1 MANTLMANT
10 KVNNDETPI
19 EFPGFK
25 WKEREGGIDC
35 YELSDNGLQVLL
47 CPQGEARVA
56 TVMMTYSVGSRNER
70 QGETGATH
78 FLEHMMFKGTE
89 RFSKKSGRTIFNALQ
104 ARGAQVNATTW
115 NDRTNY
121 YELLPEAHIDLAFE
135 IEADRMRNLT
145 LDPAEVESERTVIL
159 NEFDRGENQPIRK
172 LYHALWSTAFEAHT
186 YHHPT
191 IGWRQDIE
199 TITADGLRSFYD
211 RFYWPNNATLSV
223 IGGFDSTEVMASIRK
238 HFGAIERGADVP
250 ELALREPVQMGERRT
265 TIRMQGGMP
274 AVIIGYKSPAALDPA
289 VTPLHLAGMIL
300 GHGRSSRLY
309 RRLVDEGLATSAS
322 AGASSFRDPGLFTVM
337 ALLTGESD
345 IEFVEETILE
355 ELALLT
361 RDPVKSD
368 EVSRALA
375 KLEAETLYARDG
387 SFSMA
392 AQLNEAIA
400 AGDWKL
406 LPRFLETVK
415 AVTPEMIQEAAQST
429 FIEEKKTTAVY
440 KPRESVGAE
449 IPA

>member
-1 MANTLMANT
+1 MTDRNSPLSY
-10 KVNNDETPI
+10 
-19 EFPGFK
+19 PGFE
-25 WKEREGGIDC
+25 WKEREGDIDC
-35 YELSDNGLQVLL
+35 YELSGNGLQVLL
-47 CPQGEARVA
+47 CPQGESRVA
-56 TVMMTYSVGSRNER
+56 TVMITYQVGSRNER

-89 RFSKKSGRTIFNALQ
+89 RFSKKSGRTIFNVLQ
-104 ARGAQVNATTW
+104 ARGARVNATTW

-199 TITADGLRSFYD
+199 SITPEGLRSYYD

-223 IGGFDSTEVMASIRK
+223 IGRFDSSEVMASIRK
-238 HFGAIERGADVP
+238 HFGPIPRGEDLPVT
-250 ELALREPVQMGERRT
+250 ALREPVQLGERRT

-274 AVIIGYKSPAALDPA
+274 ALIIGFKSPSALDPA

-300 GHGRSSRLY
+300 SHGRSSRLY
-309 RRLVDEGLATSAS
+309 KRLVDGGWATSVS

-337 ALLTGESD
+337 ALLTGEEPLES
-345 IEFVEETILE
+345 VESAILE
-355 ELALLT
+355 ELEALM
-361 RDPVKSD
+361 REPIR
-368 EVSRALA
+368 EEEMHRALA

-406 LPRFLETVK
+406 LPGFLEAVR
-415 AVTPEMIQEAAQST
+415 AVTPDMIREAARVT
-429 FIEEKKTTAVY
+429 FKTDTKTTAVY
-440 KPRESVGAE
+440 IPREEASEEA
-449 IPA
+449 

>member
-1 MANTLMANT
+1 MTGNEDNGGPLMTTDTNQPAQY
-10 KVNNDETPI
+10 
-19 EFPGFK
+19 PGFE
-25 WKEREGGIDC
+25 WKEREGDIDC
-35 YELSDNGLQVLL
+35 YELQDNGLQVLL

-56 TVMMTYSVGSRNER
+56 TVMITYRVGSRNER

-104 ARGAQVNATTW
+104 ARGARVNATTW

-199 TITADGLRSFYD
+199 TITPEGLRSYYD

-223 IGGFDSTEVMASIRK
+223 IGGFDAANVMASIRQ
-238 HFGAIERGADVP
+238 HFGAIPRGEDAP
-250 ELALREPVQMGERRT
+250 ELALREPAQLGERRT
-265 TIRMQGGMP
+265 TIRMSGGMP
-274 AVIIGYKSPAALDPA
+274 AIILGFKSPAALDPA

-309 RRLVDEGLATSAS
+309 QRLVDGGMASSVS

-345 IEFVEETILE
+345 IETVESAVLE
-355 ELALLT
+355 ELAKLA
-361 RDPVKSD
+361 DEPVR
-368 EVSRALA
+368 EEEMNRALA

-406 LPRFLETVK
+406 LPRFLEAVRQ
-415 AVTPEMIQEAAQST
+415 VTPEMIQEAARAT
-429 FIEEKKTTAVY
+429 FTPESKTTAVY
-440 KPRESVGAE
+440 VPREETVVA
-449 IPA
+449 

>member
-1 MANTLMANT
+1 MENEQTDFAGAP
-10 KVNNDETPI
+10 VDY
-19 EFPGFK
+19 PGFS

-35 YELSDNGLQVLL
+35 YELSANGLQVLL
-47 CPQGEARVA
+47 CPQGESRVA
-56 TVMMTYSVGSRNER
+56 TVMITYRVGSRNER

-89 RFSKKSGRTIFNALQ
+89 RFSKQSGRTIFNALQ
-104 ARGAQVNATTW
+104 ARGARVNATTW

-135 IEADRMRNLT
+135 IEADRMRHLT
-145 LDPAEVESERTVIL
+145 LDPDEVASERTVIL
-159 NEFDRGENQPIRK
+159 NEFDRGENQPLRK
-172 LYHALWSTAFEAHT
+172 LYQALWSTAFEAHT

-199 TITADGLRSFYD
+199 TITAEGLRSFYD
-211 RFYWPNNATLSV
+211 RFYWPSNATLSV
-223 IGGFDSTEVMASIRK
+223 IGGFESGQVMASIRK
-238 HFGAIERGADVP
+238 HFGGIDRGGEVP
-250 ELALREPVQMGERRT
+250 ELDLREPVQLGERRT

-274 AVIIGYKSPAALDPA
+274 AVIVGYKSPSALDPS

-309 RRLVDEGLATSAS
+309 KRLVDEGWATSAS

-337 ALLTGESD
+337 ALLTGEAD
-345 IEFVEETILE
+345 VESVETAILE
-355 ELALLT
+355 ELTTLT
-361 RDPVKSD
+361 QENVTDD
-368 EVSRALA
+368 EISRALA

-406 LPRFLETVK
+406 LPRFLGAVRK
-415 AVTPEMIQEAAQST
+415 VTPDMIRDAAQAT
-429 FIEEKKTTAVY
+429 FVEERKTTAVY
-440 KPRESVGAE
+440 RPKEPVMAAVGH
-449 IPA
+449 